1 MNCGRCASAVPDGA
15 RFCPSCGTAVTGSRA
30 AEGERRVVT
39 ILFCDVKGSTA
50 LAESLD
56 PEEWSEIMDGA
67 FRALTAPIARYEGT
81 VARLIGDAVL
91 AYFGAP
97 HAHEDDPE
105 RAILAALD
113 MRAAL
118 AAYRERLRAERG
130 IADFDVR
137 IGINTGLA
145 VLSDA
150 GGQGIEYSAMGDA
163 VNVAARLQSAAAP
176 GGILVGESTQKRVAD
191 RFELQ
196 AIDPIDAKGR
206 TAVVK
211 AYEVISRAPP
221 RETRRTP
228 LVDRVAE
235 LAALR
240 AAARDVHS
248 GRGRIVALIGDAGLG
263 KSRLI
268 DELRREWRADEPE
281 GSSRWSEA
289 RGQSYGG
296 SRSYLLFRQHVLDWS
311 GAADGEEPS
320 AIRAKLDRLIAS
332 GVGERQPDGG
342 AALEL
347 LLGLRSEDDPGL
359 GERDAEAVRRELF
372 ELVAALARGRS
383 ENSPAVLVFDDLQW
397 SDPASVELLLRLFSL
412 VDEVPMLF
420 LLAFRPD
427 RQSPAWRTKQRAESE
442 FPHVYTE
449 VVLAALK
456 ETEAESLLRGVLGD
470 AQLPSRVRERILSKA
485 EGNPLFLEEIVRSLM
500 HEDVIQRTLTGEAW
514 RVTREEAEI
523 RLPETLQGLLAAR
536 IDSLDEE
543 VRRTLQA
550 AAVIGPSFA
559 YRVLRMIDESA
570 RLDRHLAT
578 LQRVELVREL
588 GREPER
594 RYGFRHA
601 LTQEAAYDSILQR
614 RRRELHRRV
623 AESLEELYAD
633 RIEEYAEQLGH
644 HFAEAGD
651 ARAGRYLKLAG
662 DRALRLFAL
671 EDAITHYSRLLALY
685 KTLPVGGDLLA
696 EVYVCRGRAN
706 ELRSAFDASVAD
718 YEELESL
725 GVERGD
731 ASMELSG
738 LAHLIT
744 VLATPTSRQDLPRA
758 EALLERAVPLARAS
772 DRKDLLARLLW
783 NRLLVAAWKGSDDA
797 AIEAGEEAVA
807 LARETHMTD
816 LLGYVLSDLG
826 RRYQAAGKSSKAADD
841 AMAEAAEIFR
851 MTGNK
856 PMLADN
862 LGTLAFKQFGAGD
875 YDAVIATSAEARQL
889 SDETN
894 NLWGK
899 AFSGFMVGYVQLDR
913 GDYGTAIA
921 TWEEAVR
928 NGAQAG
934 FIAVQVGPRADL
946 AWCYR
951 MAGDDEKATA
961 HLRGADELARE
972 KLPSWL
978 PWTLAQRGRAAL
990 ALGELDKARTLLT
1003 EARALPEPGNLPTA
1017 SLHLGMV
1024 GVELQLA
1031 DGEYAAAIVASREAT
1046 RRHEDS
1052 GFAPFTADWKWYEGE
1067 ALRLSGDPDAAAAA
1081 LEDAADLARRI
1092 GSRRI
1097 IWRILWSLA
1106 TLEAGRGNVA
1116 AAQQAR
1122 DEALDN
1128 IDHIARSLEAV
1139 GLAER
1144 FRGLPEI
1151 RAVSEAAL

>member
-1 MNCGRCASAVPDGA
+1 MNCARCAAAVPDGA
-15 RFCPSCGTAVTGSRA
+15 RFCPSCGAPVAASRA

-39 ILFCDVKGSTA
+39 VLFCDVKGSTA

-81 VARLIGDAVL
+81 VARLMGDAVL

-97 HAHEDDPE
+97 HAHEDDAE

-113 MRAAL
+113 MKAAL

-150 GGQGIEYSAMGDA
+150 GRQGIEYSAMGDA
-163 VNVAARLQSAAAP
+163 VNVAARLQSAAP
-176 GGILVGESTQKRVAD
+176 SGGILVGDSTQKRVGD
-191 RFELQ
+191 RFDLQ
-196 AIDPIDAKGR
+196 ALGPIDVKGR
-206 TAVVK
+206 TATVE
-211 AYEVISRAPP
+211 AFQVISRAAL

-228 LVDRVAE
+228 LVDRVLE
-235 LAALR
+235 VAALR
-240 AAARDVHS
+240 DAASDVRT

-268 DELRREWRADEPE
+268 DELRSEWRADVPE
-281 GSSRWSEA
+281 GSSQWSEA

-311 GAADGEEPS
+311 GAADGEEPA
-320 AIRAKLDRLIAS
+320 AIRRKIDALVAEQVPDR
-332 GVGERQPDGG
+332 GPRGE

-347 LLGLRSEDDPGL
+347 VLGLRPEDASAL
-359 GERDAEAVRRELF
+359 AERDGEAARAELF
-372 ELVAALARGRS
+372 ELVAALLHRRASDG
-383 ENSPAVLVFDDLQW
+383 PAVLVFDDLQW
-397 SDPASVELLLRLFSL
+397 SDPASVELLIRLFAL
-412 VDEVPMLF
+412 ADEVPVLF

-449 VVLAALK
+449 LVLAPLQ
-456 ETEAESLLRGVLGD
+456 ETEAEALLRGVLGA
-470 AQLPSRVRERILSKA
+470 AQLPSRVRARILTKA
-485 EGNPLFLEEIVRSLM
+485 EGNPLFIEEIVRSLV
-500 HEDVIQRTLTGEAW
+500 HEDVIRRTSADGAW
-514 RVTREEAEI
+514 RVTRDEAEI

-536 IDSLDEE
+536 IDRLDEE

-559 YRVLRMIDESA
+559 YRVLRMIDESE

-578 LQRVELVREL
+578 LQRLELVREL

-594 RYGFRHA
+594 LYGFRHA

-623 AESLEELYAD
+623 AESLEQLYAD
-633 RIEEYAEQLGH
+633 RIDEYAEQLGH

-651 ARAGRYLKLAG
+651 PRAARYLKLAG
-662 DRALRLFAL
+662 DRAMRLFAL
-671 EDAITHYSRLLALY
+671 EDAIADYSRVLALSA
-685 KTLPVGGDLLA
+685 TLPVDRELLT
-696 EVYVCRGRAN
+696 EVYVARGRAH
-706 ELRSAFDASVAD
+706 ELRSEFDAAVAD
-718 YEELESL
+718 YEELERL
-725 GVERGD
+725 GKERGD
-731 ASMELSG
+731 APMEVSG

-783 NRLLVAAWKGSDDA
+783 NRLLVAAWKGTEES
-797 AIEAGEEAVA
+797 AIEAGEEAVV
-807 LARETHMTD
+807 LARETRMTD

-826 RRYQAAGKSSKAADD
+826 RRYGAAGQVRARDAALS
-841 AMAEAAEIFR
+841 EAAEIFR

-862 LGTLAFKQFGAGD
+862 LGTLAFNAFAVGD
-875 YDAVIATSAEARQL
+875 YDAVLRASAEARRL

-899 AFSGFMVGYVQLDR
+899 AFSGMTAGYAHLDR
-913 GDYGTAIA
+913 GDYGKAIA

-928 NGAQAG
+928 HGEQAG
-934 FIAVQVGPRADL
+934 FIPVQVGPRADL
-946 AWCYR
+946 GWCYR
-951 MAGDDEKATA
+951 LAGDDERSAS
-961 HLRGADELARE
+961 HLRRAEEIAHE

-978 PWTLAQRGRAAL
+978 PWPIALRGRVAI
-990 ALGELDKARTLLT
+990 ARGDI
-1003 EARALPEPGNLPTA
+1003 EAARALLDEAEAQPEPGQIPTA
-1017 SLHLGMV
+1017 ALQKAMGRVELHLAV
-1024 GVELQLA
+1024 
-1031 DGEYAAAIVASREAT
+1031 GEYAAAVAAARDSA
-1046 RRHEDS
+1046 RRQEEF
-1052 GFAPFTADWKWYEGE
+1052 GFVPFRPDWNWYEGE
-1067 ALRLSGDPDAAAAA
+1067 ARRLSGELDAAAAA
-1081 LEDAADLARRI
+1081 FEEGAEIARRS

-1097 IWRILWSLA
+1097 LWRILSSLA
-1106 TLEAGRGNVA
+1106 TVEAARGNAEA
-1116 AAQQAR
+1116 ASRAR
-1122 DEALDN
+1122 DEALE
-1128 IDHIARSLEAV
+1128 HIAHIADSLVPV
-1139 GLAER
+1139 GLADK
-1144 FRGLPEI
+1144 FRALPEI